1 MDQNQIPTSNYEV
14 FRQQL
19 LNPNKPFEISSQES
33 EIMKIQKNL
42 VISYVSDSTGCGHIR
57 NIFPMTYLNSIFGK
71 TGRFNTIIS
80 PVMIFQHDIL
90 VRTRSIFFQRTMAPG
105 HIQAVKMYKDL
116 QKKYGFKM
124 SYDID
129 DFIWSGPEEGE
140 SIPDYNFGKEGITP
154 DVQKSSLEIMNEMDT
169 VCVSTD
175 FLGQYIKE
183 HGVTN
188 PKIVTIYNAI
198 PQYFWGPQRK
208 KPIKEKL
215 NKPKFL
221 YSGSPTH
228 YNNQKKLK
236 GDLEN
241 IWCDWIIKNVMDNKI
256 DFCCMGG
263 LPFFFE
269 GIKNKIKVID
279 WVNSFQYHLPIKSYR
294 PDFMIGPLV
303 PNFFNYSKSDIK
315 AIETYA
321 IGAVFIGS
329 TWKGTKFSKFPSPY
343 DNCTVNIPY
352 NINYQDL
359 DKIIWDL
366 TIPENYNRV
375 IKEQYR
381 ILDEEGRWIE
391 SEKYVKMFTEVL

>member
-1 MDQNQIPTSNYEV
+1 MSDHLPTSNYEV
-14 FRQQL
+14 FRQHL
-19 LNPNKPFEISSQES
+19 LNPNKPYELSQQEGK
-33 EIMKIQKNL
+33 IMKVQKNL

-71 TGRFNTIIS
+71 TRRFNIIIS
-80 PVMIFQHDIL
+80 PVMLFQHDVLI
-90 VRTRSIFFQRTMAPG
+90 RTRSIFFQRTMAPG
-105 HIQAVKMYKDL
+105 HIQAIKMYKDA

-124 SYDID
+124 IYDVD
-129 DFIWSGPEEGE
+129 DFIYSGSEEGE

-154 DVQKSSLEIMNEMDT
+154 DVQKASLEIMNEMDV

-175 FLGQYIKE
+175 FLGQYIKN
-183 HGVTN
+183 HGVTK
-188 PKIVTIYNAI
+188 PKIITVYNAV
-198 PQYFWGPQRK
+198 PQYFWGPHRK
-208 KPIKEKL
+208 KPIKNKIEKPRL
-215 NKPKFL
+215 L

-228 YNNQKKLK
+228 YHNQKKLK

-241 IWCDWIIKNVMDNKI
+241 IWCEWIIKNIIDKKI

-269 GIKNKIKVID
+269 GIKDKIKVVD
-279 WVNSFQYHLPIKSYR
+279 WVGSYQYHLPIKDYR

-303 PNFFNYSKSDIK
+303 PNFFNFSKSDIK
-315 AIETYA
+315 AIETYS
-321 IGAVFIGS
+321 IGAVFIGN
-329 TWKGTKFSKFPSPY
+329 TWKGTRFEKYPSPY
-343 DNCTVNIPY
+343 DNCPINVPY
-352 NINYQDL
+352 DINYENL

-381 ILDEEGRWIE
+381 ILDQEGRWLE
-391 SEKYVKMFTEVL
+391 SEKYVKMLTEIL